1 MKKQPDIYD
10 ATFFYSLCNLM
21 ADFMYD
27 KWTFNRLNVRKVKYL
42 SNQLKEE
49 LERSIDV
56 LFDKAIDSD
65 RSAVDQF
72 INATQAMEE
81 FFKLGLK
88 MDELED
94 GKKEE
99 LQNKLNEIINQYL
112 PNYETGGTQDSS
124 GNS

>member
-1 MKKQPDIYD
+1 MKNLNPNLYD

-21 ADFMYD
+21 ADFQYD
-27 KWTFNRLNVRKVKYL
+27 KWHHNRLNVRKVKYL

-56 LFDKAIDSD
+56 LFDKSIDSD
-65 RSAVDQF
+65 FTSVADQF

-94 GKKEE
+94 KKKEE
-99 LQNKLNEIINQYL
+99 LQIKLNEIINQYL
-112 PNYETGGTQDSS
+112 PNYDKS
-124 GNS
+124 GN

>member
-1 MKKQPDIYD
+1 MKNLNPNLYD

-21 ADFMYD
+21 ADFHYD
-27 KWTFNRLNVRKVKYL
+27 KWHHNRLNVRKVKYL

-49 LERSIDV
+49 LEKSIDV
-56 LFDKAIDSD
+56 LFDKSIDSD
-65 RSAVDQF
+65 FTSVADQF

-94 GKKEE
+94 KKKEE
-99 LQNKLNEIINQYL
+99 LQIKLNEIINQYL
-112 PNYETGGTQDSS
+112 PNYDKS
-124 GNS
+124 GN